1 MNTLRKLAFLVLMV
15 VLLASCTS
23 VPQGKSQPSW
33 LDNPY
38 DKAFD
43 ESTYLCAVG
52 SGSTRQRAVDAAL
65 SSLSQ
70 VFNSQVK
77 SVTEVTSLSTA
88 ATDMQGNVTFTD
100 ASEMVEMGSIT
111 SETDQIIG
119 AEVVSVHTDNLG
131 RVHARVAL
139 HRKRTADL
147 YQSKIRELATSIAQ
161 QRMALAKSPDP
172 LRQYVALLGVRD
184 LARQQQSLLD
194 QIQVLLKQPQ
204 QQVFTPIQRELTAL
218 AQAITIQVVVDADE
232 KSAIAL
238 ESAFEKGLQTLGFQV
253 GGEQA
258 VSLLQVTYRVE
269 PIVLADSPYRY
280 ARYVLTAQLKGAD
293 ATYVSYEKSEREAS
307 MAESDAVA
315 RALRAA
321 TGNGV
326 DEFFTLMLSTLGDE
340 T

>member
-1 MNTLRKLAFLVLMV
+1 MNMLKKLTFLILIVAMLV
-15 VLLASCTS
+15 SCAS
-23 VPQGKSQPSW
+23 VPQGKGQPSW

-77 SVTEVTSLSTA
+77 SITEVTSLSTS

-100 ASEMVEMGSIT
+100 ASEMVEMGTVT
-111 SETDQIIG
+111 SKTDQIIG
-119 AEVVSVHTDNLG
+119 AEVVSVHTDALG
-131 RVHARVAL
+131 RVYARVAL

-147 YQSKIRELATSIAQ
+147 YQSQIRELATSIAQ
-161 QRMALAKSPDP
+161 QRMALAKSTDP
-172 LRQYVALLGVRD
+172 LRQYVTMLGVRD

-204 QQVFTPIQRELTAL
+204 QQVFAPIQRELTAL
-218 AQAITIQVVVDADE
+218 AQAITIQVLVDADE
-232 KSAIAL
+232 KSSTAL
-238 ESAFEKGLQTLGFQV
+238 QSAFEKGLQNLGFQV
-253 GGEQA
+253 GSDQA
-258 VSLLQVTYRVE
+258 VSLLKVTYRVE

-280 ARYVLTAQLKGAD
+280 ARYVLTAQLKGVG
-293 ATYVSYEKSEREAS
+293 ATYVSYEKSEREAA

-321 TGNGV
+321 AGNGV